1 MKSKWLVVGTGFALF
16 SMFFGSGNLVFPITV
31 GLESEG
37 HYLLAALG
45 ILFTGVV
52 VPFLGV
58 LGMMLYKGDIYSFFS
73 CFGKRGT
80 FLFSFLA
87 LALMGPFGV
96 LARCLTV
103 AHGALL
109 LLWPSASLPLSSLC
123 MCIVIYFMAVNKN
136 KIVTTLGAV
145 LTPFLLLAIAIIA
158 IFGLNQGTLPET
170 VNSSG
175 WKALKN
181 GFFQGY
187 QTMDLLAA
195 FFFSQFV
202 IKHLQGKLSANDG
215 EMPLLKYFY
224 KSSLIGAGILSS
236 VYFALV
242 LLGWIYSPLLLHIP
256 PQEMLGIIAIESLGP
271 IAAPCV
277 CLAVLFACLTTAIVL
292 ASLFSEFLRS
302 EVTKDKIGNKQALFL
317 TLGIS
322 FVVSTFDFAG
332 IAKFLGP
339 VLEAV
344 YPALIALTVINIAS
358 KFLGVKSSHWPFTL
372 TLAAKLCWI

>member
-1 MKSKWLVVGTGFALF
+1 MKNKWLVVSTGFALF

-31 GLESEG
+31 GQESEG
-37 HYLLAALG
+37 QYFLAALG
-45 ILFTGVV
+45 ILLTGVV

-73 CFGKRGT
+73 CFGRKGT

-109 LLWPSASLPLSSLC
+109 LLWPSASLPITSLLL
-123 MCIVIYFMAVNKN
+123 CIVIYFLAVNKK
-136 KIVTTLGAV
+136 KIVTTLGTV
-145 LTPFLLLAIAIIA
+145 LTPLLLLAIAMIA
-158 IFGLNQGTLPET
+158 FFGLSNGAFPET
-170 VNSSG
+170 TVSSG
-175 WKALKN
+175 WEAFKN

-202 IKHLQGKLSANDG
+202 IKHLHDKLSSND
-215 EMPLLKYFY
+215 EEASLLKLFY
-224 KSSLIGAGILSS
+224 KSSLIGAAILSS

-242 LLGWIYSPLLLHIP
+242 MLGWIYSPSLTDTP
-256 PQEMLGIIAIESLGP
+256 SQEMLGVIAIESLGT

-292 ASLFSEFLRS
+292 ASLFADFLRS
-302 EVTKDKIGNKQALFL
+302 EVSKGKIENKQALL
-317 TLGIS
+317 ITLGIG
-322 FVVSTFDFAG
+322 FLVSTFDFAG
-332 IAKFLGP
+332 IARFLGP

-344 YPALIALTVINIAS
+344 YPALIALTLVNIFN
-358 KFLGVKSSHWPFTL
+358 KLYGVKSSHWPFTI
-372 TLAAKLCWI
+372 TLAAKLCII